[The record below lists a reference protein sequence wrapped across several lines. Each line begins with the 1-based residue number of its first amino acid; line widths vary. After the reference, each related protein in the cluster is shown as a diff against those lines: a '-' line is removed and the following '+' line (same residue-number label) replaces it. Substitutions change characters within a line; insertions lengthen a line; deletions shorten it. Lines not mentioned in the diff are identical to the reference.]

1 MLTLKKCD
9 RNDGKAR
16 FGGQFCDDE
25 QVMGFILT
33 ERGVRFDPA
42 TFTKTILDGFIQA
55 DRVIGTIK
63 TQTPE
68 DADVEPSYTDLPTG
82 ESIKNTDG
90 IKKWNLTWYKGARWQ
105 NELQKL
111 NNSEAYSIIW
121 VFKDDSILVQ
131 QLKDGMIKGF
141 DVKLFTGIR
150 KIKTAA
156 EGGGSMLRCDL
167 MPSAMAAWQGS
178 SRVFTSDEID
188 FLEIQ
193 PIAEVDLAVPALVG
207 GATTTAVKITQ
218 AGSTAPMLGLT
229 TAANWKLVRNGVEE
243 AITSLTAVA
252 ETYTFTHAALVTGDV
267 VYFTTKVAGYPVYVL
282 GQGYYIG
289 KSTPKT
295 VA

>member
-16 FGGQFCDDE
+16 LGGLFCDDE
-25 QVMGFILT
+25 QVLGFILV
-33 ERGVRFDPA
+33 ERSIKFDPA
-42 TFTKTILDGFIQA
+42 TFTKTILDGFIQQ
-55 DRVIGTIK
+55 DRLIGTVK
-63 TQTPE
+63 TQTVE
-68 DADVEPSYTDLPTG
+68 DADVDPSYTDLPTG
-82 ESIKNTDG
+82 ESIKNNDG
-90 IKKWNLTWYKGARWQ
+90 IKKWNLTFYKGGRWQ
-105 NELQKL
+105 NELEKL

-141 DVKLFTGIR
+141 DVKLFTGI
-150 KIKTAA
+150 KKVKTAA

-167 MPSAMAAWQGS
+167 TTSAMAAWQGS
-178 SRVFTSDEID
+178 SAVFESDEID
-188 FLEIQ
+188 FLELQ
-193 PIAEVDLAVPALVG
+193 PISEVTMVVPALVA
-207 GATTTAVKITQ
+207 GATTTTVKITQ

-243 AITSLTAVA
+243 AITNLTQVA
-252 ETYTFTHAALVTGDV
+252 ENYTFTHAALVAADV